1 MRDFPNV
8 YRQYRRMHSH
18 RYSLQT
24 AWRIAVRGLPF

>member
-1 MRDFPNV
+1 MRNFLKV
-8 YRQYRRMHSH
+8 YRQYRRMHSR